1 MSLDLVPDKENVNDI
16 NYTEYSSQIENFCT
30 DEPCPSMLI
39 QVYTSL
45 NQTISNSVTMCWGI
59 VSIIWFDSPSENDS
73 LLGLWKKDILNIHE
87 NIL

>member
-1 MSLDLVPDKENVNDI
+1 
-16 NYTEYSSQIENFCT
+16 
-30 DEPCPSMLI
+30 MLI

-59 VSIIWFDSPSENDS
+59 VNMIWFDSPSENDS